1 MRMGSS
7 RVSLTLLLMSL
18 PPSPLPDCA
27 AERLY
32 AQVRYI
38 DTGASLREYL
48 CPEDLEL
55 SDGALSAMQRLAE
68 AKGPTGGE
76 EEEEEMKQEGHRRG
90 HRTMSTG
97 GPRRRRRALEGRARR
112 RSIG

>member
-1 MRMGSS
+1 
-7 RVSLTLLLMSL
+7 
-18 PPSPLPDCA
+18 
-27 AERLY
+27 
-32 AQVRYI
+32 VRYI

-55 SDGALSAMQRLAE
+55 SDGALSAIQRLAE
-68 AKGPTGGE
+68 AKGPTGG

>member
-1 MRMGSS
+1 
-7 RVSLTLLLMSL
+7 MSL

-55 SDGALSAMQRLAE
+55 SDGALSAIQRLAE
-68 AKGPTGGE
+68 VKRPTGGEE